1 MENVRND
8 CDKLVCRIDRTE
20 RLVEIVMK
28 GCKTTIC
35 FKPDGTVEIKNAQ
48 TA

>member
-1 MENVRND
+1 MEEVRNC

-20 RLVEIVMK
+20 KLVEIVMK

-35 FKPDGTVEIKNAQ
+35 FKSDGTVEIKNAQ

>member
-1 MENVRND
+1 MEDVRNG
-8 CDKLVCRIDRTE
+8 CDKLVCQIDRANKI
-20 RLVEIVMK
+20 VEIVIK

-35 FKPDGTVEIKNAQ
+35 FKSDGTVEIKNAQ

>member
-1 MENVRND
+1 MEDVRNG
-8 CDKLVCRIDRTE
+8 CNKLVCQIDRANKI
-20 RLVEIVMK
+20 VEIVIK

-35 FKPDGTVEIKNAQ
+35 FKSDGTVEIKNAQ

>member
-1 MENVRND
+1 MEDVRNA

-20 RLVEIVMK
+20 KLVEIVMK

-35 FKPDGTVEIKNAQ
+35 FKSDGTVEIKNAQ

>member
-1 MENVRND
+1 MEDVRNG

-20 RLVEIVMK
+20 RLVEIVLK

-35 FKPDGTVEIKNAQ
+35 FKSDGTVEIKNAQ

>member
-1 MENVRND
+1 MEDVRND

-28 GCKTTIC
+28 GCKKTIC
-35 FKPDGTVEIKNAQ
+35 FKSDGTVEINNAQ